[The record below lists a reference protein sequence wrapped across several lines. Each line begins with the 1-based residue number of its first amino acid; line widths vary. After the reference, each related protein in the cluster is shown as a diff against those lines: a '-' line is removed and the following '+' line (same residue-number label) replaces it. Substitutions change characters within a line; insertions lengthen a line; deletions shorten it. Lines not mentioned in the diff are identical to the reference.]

1 MGLDFTHIKDHPG
14 SAIFFLHD
22 GSSRDEAVMT
32 RLADDVKSRTKKQVI
47 ILSATSKQGHEIIR
61 FYGLRG
67 RRFAL
72 VVRDDDQLHHVW
84 TDQEIYDASV
94 IAFTAEQAG

>member
-14 SAIFFLHD
+14 SALFFLHD
-22 GSSRDEAVMT
+22 GSSRDETIIT
-32 RLADDVKSRTKKQVI
+32 RLANDVKKRTRKQVI
-47 ILSATSKQGHEIIR
+47 ILSATSELGHEIIR

-67 RRFAL
+67 RRFVL

-84 TDQEIYDASV
+84 TDQEIYDAST
-94 IAFTAEQAG
+94 IAYTAEQAG